1 MAASRGLGDA
11 LHRHEASS
19 DAGTDS
25 TFAEDSHRATTV
37 AGFQGNPLTITKTS
51 TQLKADMCGPGAVQR
66 RDRLP
71 SYEQEYYHTSWS
83 DRSA

>member
-25 TFAEDSHRATTV
+25 TFAE
-37 AGFQGNPLTITKTS
+37 GFSQGNRGLQGNPLTITKTS